1 MSEGKPVHVRELKT
15 EAFLEGTDQLRL
27 RGHLRDER
35 PFGLGGKGGEA
46 EHIHHLI
53 LELVV
58 RIPDFTILSATAEM
72 PTVPQPECREVAA
85 GVKQLEGLSI
95 TSGFSKKV
103 RELFPRVLTCPHLT
117 ALILA
122 VAPVAMQGAFVQF
135 IGQAGEKL
143 VAGGPEAAALM
154 EASFSWWKNTCYVA
168 AEDGPV
174 VEQIKARGML
184 YSLQEVAA
192 ILNVAYPDLL
202 RKAQEGEFPAFEQE
216 GKWVVRWQD
225 LEPWFKAR
233 QAGQVANLSPGEK
246 R

>member
-1 MSEGKPVHVRELKT
+1 MTEGKPVHVREIKT
-15 EAFLEGTDQLRL
+15 EAFLEGTDRLRL
-27 RGHLRDER
+27 RGFLKDER
-35 PFGLGGKGGEA
+35 PFGLGGKGDEP
-46 EHIHHLI
+46 ETIHHLT
-53 LELVV
+53 LELLV
-58 RIPDFTILSATAEM
+58 RIPDFTILSASAEM
-72 PTVPQPECREVAA
+72 PEAPQPECRHVLA
-85 GVKQLEGLSI
+85 GVKQLEGLTI
-95 TSGFSKKV
+95 TAGFSKKV
-103 RELFPRVLTCPHLT
+103 RALFPRVRSCPHLA

-143 VAGGPEAAALM
+143 LEGGPEAAALM

-192 ILNVAYPDLL
+192 ILNLEYRDLL
-202 RKAQEGEFPAFEQE
+202 RKAQQGEFPAFEKE

-233 QAGQVANLSPGEK
+233 QKNIGPQV
-246 R
+246 